1 MKKNKKPELRAVWR
15 SVATLLLGLGLTA
28 CAGPGGHPKDPLEP
42 INRVTFR
49 FNETADRYVMR
60 PAAEVYDLAPLPV
73 KVGVGNFFGNLAD
86 VWIGV
91 NNLLQGKFAEGLS
104 DGGRFL
110 VNSTVGMLGVFDIAT
125 ELGLDKHD
133 EDFGQ
138 TLGRWG
144 VGDGPYIVLPLL
156 GSSNLRDTAGLIGDL
171 NVDPVMAI
179 NSPGPRNRVTA
190 LRFINRRSQ
199 LLGADTTAEQASLDK
214 YDYMRSFY
222 IQYRQSQIYDGQPPR
237 VKDPDDEAYMD
248 EATPASPARKENQ
261 E

>member
-1 MKKNKKPELRAVWR
+1 MKKNKKPELRAVRR

-133 EDFGQ
+133 EDLGQ

-171 NVDPVMAI
+171 NVDPVI
-179 NSPGPRNRVTA
+179 GIDSPGPRNRVTA

-199 LLGADTTAEQASLDK
+199 LLGADATAEQASLDK
-214 YDYMRSFY
+214 YDYVRSFY

-248 EATPASPARKENQ
+248 EATPASPTRRENQ